1 MVNLQNFDVRK
12 LLEKLTTLQAQE
24 YQNKQP
30 WIQNGSARVG
40 LKSRPGV
47 DFISTGSAD
56 QNRTDAQCLTNT

>member
-1 MVNLQNFDVRK
+1 MGSMNTGTDNES
-12 LLEKLTTLQAQE
+12 LEEKWVFFE
-24 YQNKQP
+24 S